1 MSKYLDIPGLNY
13 LIKLIKDKFVQ
24 KENGKGLSSQDYT
37 LAEKQKLENL
47 KAYSVASGTDAGLM
61 STSDFKK
68 LAGISAGANKN
79 VISKVK
85 RNGSLVNVSS
95 ETVDI
100 SVPTKVSDLV
110 DDKDLISTSQVRKLI
125 SEASHMKKEVVAQ
138 RPTSGEENV
147 IYLVGPKGS
156 GSDIYEEWL
165 WINSK
170 WEKVGNTATSVDL
183 SGYIKKSD
191 ISAITTTEINQA
203 MGV

>member
-47 KAYSVASGTDAGLM
+47 KAYSVASSTDAGLM
-61 STSDFKK
+61 STADFQK

-79 VISKVK
+79 VISKIK
-85 RNGSLVNVSS
+85 RNGSLVNISG
-95 ETVDI
+95 EEVDI
-100 SVPTKVSDLV
+100 AVPTKISDLV
-110 DDKDLISTSQVRKLI
+110 DDKDLISTSGVRKLI
-125 SEASHMKKEVVAQ
+125 SEASTMKKEVVAQ

-156 GSDIYEEWL
+156 GNNVYEEWL

-170 WEKVGNTATSVDL
+170 WEKVGDTATSVDL
-183 SGYIKKSD
+183 SGYLKKSE

>member
-24 KENGKGLSSQDYT
+24 KENGKGLSSEDYT

-47 KAYSVASGTDAGLM
+47 KAYSVASSTDAGLM
-61 STSDFKK
+61 STADFQK

-79 VISKVK
+79 VISKIK
-85 RNGSLVNVSS
+85 RNGSLVNISA
-95 ETVDI
+95 EEVDI
-100 SVPTKVSDLV
+100 AVPTKISDLV
-110 DDKDLISTSQVRKLI
+110 DDKDLISTSGVRKLI
-125 SEASHMKKEVVAQ
+125 SEARTMKKEVVAQ

-156 GSDIYEEWL
+156 GNNVYEEWL

-170 WEKVGNTATSVDL
+170 WEKVGDTATSVDL
-183 SGYIKKSD
+183 SGYLKKSD

>member
-24 KENGKGLSSQDYT
+24 KENGKGLSSEDYT

-47 KAYSVASGTDAGLM
+47 KAYSVASSTDAGLM
-61 STSDFKK
+61 STADYKK

-79 VISKVK
+79 VISKIK

-147 IYLVGPKGS
+147 IYLVGPKGK
-156 GSDIYEEWL
+156 GSNVYEEWL

-170 WEKVGNTATSVDL
+170 WEKVGDTATSVDL
-183 SGYIKKSD
+183 SGYLKKSD
-191 ISAITTTEINQA
+191 ISAITTSEINQA

>member
-61 STSDFKK
+61 STADYKK

-79 VISKVK
+79 VISKIK

-100 SVPTKVSDLV
+100 SVPTKMSDLV
-110 DDKDLISTSQVRKLI
+110 DDKDLISTSQVRQLI
-125 SEASHMKKEVVAQ
+125 SEASHMKKEVVIQ
-138 RPTSGEENV
+138 KPTSGEENV
-147 IYLVGPKGS
+147 IYLVGPKGE
-156 GSDIYEEWL
+156 GSNVYEEWL

-170 WEKVGNTATSVDL
+170 WEKVGDTATSVDL
-183 SGYIKKSD
+183 SGYLKKSE
-191 ISAITTTEINQA
+191 ISAITSTEINQA

>member
-47 KAYSVASGTDAGLM
+47 KTYSVASSTDAGLM
-61 STSDFKK
+61 STTDFQK

-79 VISKVK
+79 VISKIK

-100 SVPTKVSDLV
+100 SVPTKMSDLV

-156 GSDIYEEWL
+156 GNNVYEEWL

-170 WEKVGNTATSVDL
+170 WEKVGDTATSVDL
-183 SGYIKKSD
+183 SGYLKKSD